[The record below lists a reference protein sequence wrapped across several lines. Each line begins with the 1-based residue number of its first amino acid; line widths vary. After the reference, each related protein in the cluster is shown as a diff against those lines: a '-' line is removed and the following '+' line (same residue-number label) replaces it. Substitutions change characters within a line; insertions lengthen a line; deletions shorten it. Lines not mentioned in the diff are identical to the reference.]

1 MKKSNSLFYFGLI
14 FILAQFAWL
23 SLLGL
28 WIYWYVSNYIIIT
41 KVGEKLYPQIV
52 SESTNVFALVSG
64 LVLLVFISVGM
75 FMIFIYL
82 TRQINITRL
91 YDNFIGNI
99 THELK
104 SPLSS
109 IQLYLET
116 FTAYK
121 VPEPKQKEFLNLMK
135 QDVDRLNNLITSIL
149 DISGLEQKKIAYNF
163 QICAADPALR
173 TLINESRMQF
183 FIPEGSVQIEG
194 QPDCQCVIDQ
204 RALKIVFNN
213 LFDNAVKYSKDPVR
227 LKIKLEQNAKYLII
241 KITDQGIGLSTKDQK
256 KVFNKFLRIYGRE
269 IPSVKGTGLGL
280 YWVKEIIKY
289 HGGKVTVTSEGHG
302 HGTTFT
308 IELPIYQASKKRYI
322 NRLLEITRRRKINS
336 DDYHE

>member
-1 MKKSNSLFYFGLI
+1 MKKTNSLFYFGLI

-41 KVGEKLYPQIV
+41 KVGERLYPQLV

-64 LVLLVFISVGM
+64 LVLLVVISIGM

-82 TRQINITRL
+82 TRQINITRM
-91 YDNFIGNI
+91 YDNFIANV

-116 FTAYK
+116 LTARK
-121 VPEPKQKEFLNLMK
+121 VPETKQKEFVNLMK

-163 QICAADPALR
+163 QVCTADPSIREL
-173 TLINESRMQF
+173 LDESRVQF
-183 FIPEGSVQIEG
+183 NIPKESVNIEG
-194 QPDCQCVIDQ
+194 HPECQCVVDQ

-213 LFDNAVKYSKDPVR
+213 LFDNAVKYSKDPVELR
-227 LKIKLEQNAKYLII
+227 IQLEQNSKYFII
-241 KITDQGIGLSTKDQK
+241 KISDNGIGIPAKDLK
-256 KVFNKFLRIYGRE
+256 KVFNKFHRIYGQE
-269 IPSVKGTGLGL
+269 SPSVKGTGLGL
-280 YWVKEIIKY
+280 YWVREIVKY
-289 HGGKVTVTSEGHG
+289 HGGRISVSSEGNDR
-302 HGTTFT
+302 GTTFT
-308 IELPIYQASKKRYI
+308 IELPIYRASKKRYI
-322 NRLLEITRRRKINS
+322 NRLLELTQRRKINR